1 MTLSELIGDSNL
13 FELINRTNEF
23 PWMTAEKCA
32 SLNTLLLARY
42 GESTV
47 VKNMER
53 FRPSQVADLIY
64 LLFCENWNTEY
75 AYYSLNLYKDG
86 DVYEKVEKNSSK
98 TATSENTSTSNETGK
113 KSSYDDSTMVETD
126 NTLNSMSGNSTG
138 TDTSSDTTIRTK
150 KSENYNLN
158 YKNYI
163 KDLNSC
169 SFYDIILLDVRN
181 TLCTFVL
188 ELEV

>member
-13 FELINRTNEF
+13 FELINRSNEF
-23 PWMTAEKCA
+23 PWLTAENCA

-42 GESTV
+42 GDCTV
-47 VKNMER
+47 VQNMER

-64 LLFCENWNTEY
+64 LLFCQNWNTRY
-75 AYYSLNLYKDG
+75 DYYSQNLYRDG
-86 DVYEKVEKNSSK
+86 DVYEKIEKNSSK
-98 TATSENTSTSNETGK
+98 TATSQSTTSSNETGK
-113 KSSYDDSTMVETD
+113 KSSYDDSALVETD
-126 NTLNSMSGNSTG
+126 NTSNEVTGNSTG
-138 TDTSSDTTIRTK
+138 NDTSSDSTIRNK
-150 KSENYNLN
+150 KSANYNLN

-181 TLCTFVL
+181 TLCTYVL

>member
-13 FELINRTNEF
+13 FELINRSNEF
-23 PWMTAEKCA
+23 PWLTAENCA

-42 GESTV
+42 GECTV

-64 LLFCENWNTEY
+64 LLFCENWNTRY
-75 AYYSLNLYKDG
+75 DYYSQNLYRDG
-86 DVYEKVEKNSSK
+86 DVYEKITKDSSK
-98 TATSENTSTSNETGK
+98 TATSASTTSSNETGK
-113 KSSYDDSTMVETD
+113 KSSYDDSALVETD
-126 NTLNSMSGNSTG
+126 NTTNEVTGNSNG
-138 TDTSSDTTIRTK
+138 TDTSSDTTIRNK
-150 KSENYNLN
+150 KTANYNLN